1 MSTDPSFG
9 LEAWEARRK
18 QWTTPSPD
26 FDIEKYIQELDI
38 KEYRDLADSKKRVGI
53 YKQLIQQLQ
62 TFTHPVP
69 LRFIIPV
76 LIAGWQEEGTWPKG
90 MVVKDSSD

>member
-1 MSTDPSFG
+1 MISAFFIILMSTDPSFG

-69 LRFIIPV
+69 LRFIV
-76 LIAGWQEEGTWPKG
+76 KTDSYKKEAKLI
-90 MVVKDSSD
+90 VSL